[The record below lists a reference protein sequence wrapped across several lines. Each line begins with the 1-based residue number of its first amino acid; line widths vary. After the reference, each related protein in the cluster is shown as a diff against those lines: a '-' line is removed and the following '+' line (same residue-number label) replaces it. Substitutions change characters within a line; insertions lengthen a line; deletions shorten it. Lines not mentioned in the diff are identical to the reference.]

1 MMDHLDFTPPPP
13 SAGLIGHRGIAAQ
26 APENTLASF
35 KLAAEQSIDWVEFDV
50 QLTKDNGLVI
60 FHDDTLERTTNGKGY
75 VHEHTLNELSDLDAG
90 SWFSSEFKG
99 EKIPVFQEILPI
111 FLKLKLFLNIELK
124 VPTNASKQHGDT
136 LANLVVDSLSNQW
149 PAKKP
154 WPLISSFN
162 WDLLTII
169 RARLP
174 EAPIGFLSDA
184 CSQELIEMVANT
196 PNASL
201 NCNFESLTD
210 DLLAIINDFSI
221 PALAYTVNQPDVA
234 KKLLDAGI
242 FGLFSD
248 DPLRLHPYIPY

>member
-1 MMDHLDFTPPPP
+1 MDHLDFTPPPP
-13 SAGLIGHRGIAAQ
+13 SAGLIGHRGIAAL
-26 APENTLASF
+26 APENTLSGF
-35 KLAAEQSIDWVEFDV
+35 MLAAEQDIDWVEFDV

-60 FHDDTLERTTNGKGY
+60 FHDDKLERTSNGKGL
-75 VHEHTLNELSDLDAG
+75 VHKHTLNDLSDLDAG

-99 EKIPVFQEILPI
+99 ERIPVFQEILPKL
-111 FLKLKLFLNIELK
+111 LKLKLFLNIELK
-124 VPTNASKQHGDT
+124 VPTDASKRHCET
-136 LANLVVDSLSNQW
+136 LANLVADSLSKQW
-149 PAKKP
+149 PAKNP

-174 EAPIGFLSDA
+174 QAPIGFLHDH
-184 CSQELIEMVANT
+184 CSQEMIEMVANT

-210 DLLAIINDFSI
+210 EMLAISKDFSI
-221 PALAYTVNQPDVA
+221 PVLAYTVNQPDVA
-234 KKLLDAGI
+234 KRLLDAGI

>member
-1 MMDHLDFTPPPP
+1 MNHTDFTPPPP

-35 KLAAEQSIDWVEFDV
+35 KLAAEQAIDWIEFDV

-60 FHDDTLERTTNGKGY
+60 FHDDKLERTTNGKGW
-75 VHEHTLNELSDLDAG
+75 VHEHTLNELADLDAG
-90 SWFSSEFKG
+90 SWFSAQFKG
-99 EKIPVFQEILPI
+99 ERIPVFQSILPL
-111 FLKLKLFLNIELK
+111 FLKLKFFLNIELK
-124 VPTNASKQHGDT
+124 LPDDASKHHGEM
-136 LANLVVDSLSNQW
+136 LANLVVDALTKQW

-169 RARLP
+169 RKRLP
-174 EAPIGFLSDA
+174 EAPIGFLHDH
-184 CSQELIEMVANT
+184 CTQEMIEMVANT
-196 PNASL
+196 PNSSL
-201 NCNFESLTD
+201 NCHFESLTD
-210 DLLAIINDFSI
+210 EMLTISKDFSI
-221 PALAYTVNQPDVA
+221 PVLAYTVNQPDIA
-234 KKLLDAGI
+234 KRLLDAGI